1 MAQSQRRSLRKP
13 SGGRYHYS
21 RSKKKLELGGFPAST
36 KLSKQ
41 RKVVNSRGMGGN
53 KKQVTLSTNLINVT
67 DKKGK
72 TTKTEIL
79 NVVGNQANPQL
90 VIRNIIT
97 KGAIV
102 ETRLGKAKVTSRPG
116 QEGTLN
122 GVLI

>member
-13 SGGRYHYS
+13 TGGRYHYS

-41 RKVVNSRGMGGN
+41 RKVVGSRGMGGN

-79 NVVGNQANPQL
+79 NVVGNPANPQL
-90 VIRNIIT
+90 VIRSIIT
-97 KGAIV
+97 KGAVV
-102 ETRLGKAKVTSRPG
+102 ETRLGKARITSRPG